1 MIKIR
6 AFEEKDREK
15 VREICIKTAP
25 ENAVKTEKGR
35 RYILKMYCDYYIDC
49 CSEYCFVAADEN
61 DTAVGYILCAPSYEE
76 YKRDFKKYI
85 KEIFLFSFIKGAA
98 AFFESKISGRFM
110 PDFPAHM
117 HIDILDGYQRM
128 GIGTQLVDTL
138 RKKLKSEK
146 IGGVMLVVGA
156 DNKKG
161 RSFYKK
167 YGFKQIRNLGEGIAM
182 GIKTSN

>member
-6 AFEEKDREK
+6 TLEEKDREQ

-25 ENAVKTEKGR
+25 ANAVKTEKGR
-35 RYILKMYCDYYIDC
+35 KYILKMYCDYYIDC
-49 CSEYCFVAADEN
+49 CSEYCFVAADEK
-61 DTAVGYILCAPSYEE
+61 DTVVGYILCAPSYEE
-76 YKRDFKKYI
+76 YSKDFKKYI
-85 KEIFLFSFIKGAA
+85 KEIFSFSFSRGVT

-128 GIGTQLVDTL
+128 GIGTQLVDAL

-146 IGGVMLVVGA
+146 IGAVMLVVGA

-161 RSFYKK
+161 CSFYKK
-167 YGFKQIRNLGEGIAM
+167 YGFKQLCNLGKGIAM